1 MEDRLIICPAPCF
14 FMIGSVAAIPCNT
27 PRIFTSI
34 MRFHSSTLS
43 SSSLRERHHPGVIH
57 DYVDSAT
64 SFQTELDKR
73 LDILKGCDVQS
84 PVFSSSAII
93 TELFCDCFQPLC

>member
-1 MEDRLIICPAPCF
+1 MQHTTDIHINHAVPFVYLKF
-14 FMIGSVAAIPCNT
+14 FES
-27 PRIFTSI
+27 
-34 MRFHSSTLS
+34 
-43 SSSLRERHHPGVIH
+43 RERQHPGVIH

-93 TELFCDCFQPLC
+93 FGALLRVFSTALCALPREQRPHLFG